1 MSNINKIYTKRLL
14 DEIVYLKF
22 NTISNS
28 DYYSHILNILKIK
41 EGKCIEEGYIK
52 VESIK
57 IITLSMPNIISDKL
71 KFNVVYECLVA
82 IPSNN
87 MTLQCNVKNITK
99 VGIRAELD
107 INPTPYIIFLA
118 RDHHF
123 NNPIFNNIKEDDEIN
138 INVIA
143 FRFELNDTF
152 ISIIAELL
160 NKKGDIKQEYRNLS
174 GQEKTTKKLLKQ
186 NKKSKLETINN

>member
-1 MSNINKIYTKRLL
+1 MTDINKLYTKRLL

-22 NTISNS
+22 NNITDNNF
-28 DYYSHILNILKIK
+28 YAYILNILKTK

-52 VESIK
+52 LDSIK
-57 IITLSMPNIISDKL
+57 IITLSMPSIISDKL

-87 MTLQCNVKNITK
+87 MLITCNVKNITK

-118 RDHHF
+118 RDHHY
-123 NNPIFNNIKEDDEIN
+123 NNESFNNISEGEKIN
-138 INVIA
+138 IKVLA

-160 NKKGDIKQEYRNLS
+160 DKKGNIKQEFRNLKT
-174 GQEKTTKKLLKQ
+174 EKTEKKVKKLK
-186 NKKSKLETINN
+186 